1 MCGTCRPAL
10 GPLCMTHRG
19 GGMAGVR
26 EGEGESVNGNRGKRL
41 LFCIREKKGEE
52 VGKNAGN

>member
-1 MCGTCRPAL
+1 MCDTCRPAL

-19 GGMAGVR
+19 GGMAGGR
-26 EGEGESVNGNRGKRL
+26 EGEGERVDRNMGKKAPVL
-41 LFCIREKKGEE
+41 YMREKGEE